1 MPRSFDMSADYEGS
15 VEEVHRAFYE
25 ADYWKAR
32 LAETP
37 VDVATLESI
46 RVGGDSGDDGTIEV
60 VTLQMVRSH
69 NLPGLVT
76 QLHRGDLS
84 VRREETWGPVKEGIA
99 TASIAGSIVDA
110 PVNLWGTA
118 VLSPIP
124 ESGGSRMT
132 LQVTIQVRIPFIGG
146 KLERLIGTQLSQLV
160 TIEQRF
166 TTLWITQI
174 RSGTDPA
181 ANLQLVGKYAGEAAT
196 AGAQLVVFPEATM
209 CRLGVPLRQ
218 VAEPVDGPWA
228 NGVRRIA
235 TEAGI
240 TVIAGMFTPTGDGRV
255 TNTLIAAGPG
265 TPNQPDAH
273 YHKIHLYDAFG
284 FTESRT
290 VAPGREPVVVVVDGV
305 RVGLTVCYDIRFPAL
320 YTELARRGAQLIA
333 VCASWGSGP
342 GKLEQWTL
350 LARARAL
357 DSMSYVAAAGQ
368 ADPGDARTGVGAS
381 SAAPTGVGGSLVA
394 SPLGEVVVSAGTQ
407 PQLLVADI
415 DVDNVAA
422 ARDRIAVLRNQTDF
436 VQIDKAQS
444 RG

>member
-1 MPRSFDMSADYEGS
+1 MRIA
-15 VEEVHRAFYE
+15 
-25 ADYWKAR
+25 
-32 LAETP
+32 LA
-37 VDVATLESI
+37 
-46 RVGGDSGDDGTIEV
+46 
-60 VTLQMVRSH
+60 
-69 NLPGLVT
+69 
-76 QLHRGDLS
+76 
-84 VRREETWGPVKEGIA
+84 
-99 TASIAGSIVDA
+99 
-110 PVNLWGTA
+110 
-118 VLSPIP
+118 
-124 ESGGSRMT
+124 
-132 LQVTIQVRIPFIGG
+132 
-146 KLERLIGTQLSQLV
+146 
-160 TIEQRF
+160 
-166 TTLWITQI
+166 QI

-350 LARARAL
+350 LARAGR
-357 DSMSYVAAAGQ
+357 
-368 ADPGDARTGVGAS
+368 
-381 SAAPTGVGGSLVA
+381 
-394 SPLGEVVVSAGTQ
+394 
-407 PQLLVADI
+407 
-415 DVDNVAA
+415 
-422 ARDRIAVLRNQTDF
+422 
-436 VQIDKAQS
+436 
-444 RG
+444 